1 MLSKRKIFAAAA
13 SLIFLSVFAFCG
25 DIPKNAYDGFENKVS
40 KFCKDLFLMP
50 EQKEAVDIL
59 TKRLKDKRKNLKA
72 KIAEAKTQKNK
83 ALSEKDFTKAKEA
96 VSKIS
101 AYEKELE
108 NDKIEYM
115 KSLTVIL
122 SDEEYDVL
130 NEIIMDE
137 AAEKQKTKKNSKK
150 SKV

>member
-13 SLIFLSVFAFCG
+13 SLIFLSVFAFCE
-25 DIPKNAYDGFENKVS
+25 DVPKNAYDGFENKVN

-50 EQKEAVDIL
+50 EQKEALDIL
-59 TKRLKDKRKNLKA
+59 TKRLKDKRKILKV
-72 KIAEAKTQKNK
+72 KITEAKTQKNK

-101 AYEKELE
+101 TYEKELE
-108 NDKIEYM
+108 NDKIEYI

-137 AAEKQKTKKNSKK
+137 AAEKQKTKKNDKK
-150 SKV
+150 R